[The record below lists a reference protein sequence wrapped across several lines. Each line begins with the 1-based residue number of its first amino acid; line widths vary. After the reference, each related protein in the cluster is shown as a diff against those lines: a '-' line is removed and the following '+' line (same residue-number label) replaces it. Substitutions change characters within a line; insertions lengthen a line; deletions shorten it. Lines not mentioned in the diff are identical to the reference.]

1 MLSIALLRSEYPHFK
16 FENDFDKYGL
26 LKAGEQHSKN
36 SRDSDQASLRKSI
49 LKPMIQV
56 LKKEKA
62 MTPKH
67 KCLHKKVVH
76 FRERYGKMEIEFISL
91 LQEVERTRLHRA
103 FNCSSVFKYAVD
115 IITFSESVAYT
126 YISVARKA
134 LEFPELVT
142 SGLTISK
149 ASRIVSTINKENAS
163 ELIAFALKNTMKK
176 IDREVARIN
185 PKAGRERVKA
195 LSDEFFEVKLSASSE
210 FLEKLERV
218 ESLQAQR
225 GLKFGPGAAIEAAL
239 DAYLFRHD
247 PVYRAERA
255 MKRKAKRQFD
265 SQNKPHNQA
274 SKDTAE
280 RETVMAETVMAARAM
295 AETPAAER
303 TPVDTPQSGIRTG
316 TSPRGQELCLNR
328 VRKPLTAD
336 QKHTVFMRDKGKCT
350 FEQNGRRCENDRWV
364 DIHHIHEV
372 SRGGSNE
379 PKNLTTLC
387 SFHHGLLH

>member
-1 MLSIALLRSEYPHFK
+1 
-16 FENDFDKYGL
+16 
-26 LKAGEQHSKN
+26 
-36 SRDSDQASLRKSI
+36 
-49 LKPMIQV
+49 
-56 LKKEKA
+56 

-210 FLEKLERV
+210 FLKKLERV

-225 GLKFGPGAAIEAAL
+225 GLKSGPGAAIEAAL

-265 SQNKPHNQA
+265 SQNERHNQA
-274 SKDTAE
+274 SKDTATAE
-280 RETVMAETVMAARAM
+280 AITVSRA
-295 AETPAAER
+295 
-303 TPVDTPQSGIRTG
+303 QSGIRTG

-328 VRKPLTAD
+328 VRKPLTAE

-379 PKNLTTLC
+379 PKNLATLC